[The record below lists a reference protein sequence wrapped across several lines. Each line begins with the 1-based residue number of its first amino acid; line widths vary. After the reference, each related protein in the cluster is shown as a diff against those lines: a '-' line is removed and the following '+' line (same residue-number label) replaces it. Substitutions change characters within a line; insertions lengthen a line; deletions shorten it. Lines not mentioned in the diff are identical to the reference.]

1 MATMSDCSGDRW
13 VGGVSTTPAWYPA
26 ATLRRVPVTDVR
38 LRAWTDDDLP
48 LLRGLLGDPAMMTYL
63 GGPESEEKLL
73 ARHARY
79 LAIAAE
85 TGRVFV
91 VTTGPEGTPVGW
103 IGYWETVWHD
113 EPAWETGWSVL
124 PEFQGR
130 GLATR
135 GAALA
140 IEAAAAE
147 GRHRFIYA
155 FPAVANGA
163 SNAVCAKLGFER
175 MGSESLEYPP
185 GQWMECAIWRRE
197 LGRALP

>member
-1 MATMSDCSGDRW
+1 MAEG
-13 VGGVSTTPAWYPA
+13 
-26 ATLRRVPVTDVR
+26 DVR
-38 LRAWTDDDLP
+38 LRAWTDEDLP

-91 VTTGPEGTPVGW
+91 VTTGPERTPAGW

-155 FPAVANGA
+155 FPAVANAA

-175 MGSESLEYPP
+175 MGSEALEYPP
-185 GQWMECAIWRRE
+185 GTSMECAIWRRE
-197 LGRALP
+197 LGPALP

>member
-1 MATMSDCSGDRW
+1 MPAPEAE
-13 VGGVSTTPAWYPA
+13 VG
-26 ATLRRVPVTDVR
+26 

-73 ARHARY
+73 ERHARY
-79 LAIAAE
+79 LAVDGSGK
-85 TGRVFV
+85 GRVFV
-91 VTTGPEGTPVGW
+91 ITVGPERVAVGW
-103 IGYWETVWHD
+103 VGYWQTTWHD

-140 IEAAAAE
+140 MDVLARE
-147 GRHRFIYA
+147 GTHQFVYA
-155 FPAVANGA
+155 IPAVDNGP
-163 SNAVCAKLGFER
+163 SNAVCAKLGFE
-175 MGSESLEYPP
+175 MVGSESLEYPP
-185 GQWMECAIWRRE
+185 GSDIRMECAVWRRV
-197 LGRALP
+197 LPPVTAQAERGVRVPMTEYE

>member
-1 MATMSDCSGDRW
+1 M
-13 VGGVSTTPAWYPA
+13 PA
-26 ATLRRVPVTDVR
+26 TDVR
-38 LRAWTDDDLP
+38 LRVWTDDDLP

-79 LAIAAE
+79 LAIVE
-85 TGRVFV
+85 TWAGRVFV
-91 VTTGPEGTPVGW
+91 VTSGPEATPAGW

-124 PEFQGR
+124 PAFQGR

-140 IEAAAAE
+140 IEAAVAE

-163 SNAVCAKLGFER
+163 SNRVCAKLGMER
-175 MGSESLEYPP
+175 MGSEALEYPP
-185 GQWMECAIWRRE
+185 RTDSWMECAIWRLD
-197 LGRALP
+197 LGPARP

>member
-1 MATMSDCSGDRW
+1 
-13 VGGVSTTPAWYPA
+13 VPA
-26 ATLRRVPVTDVR
+26 TDVR
-38 LRAWTDDDLP
+38 LRAWTDYDLP

-79 LAIAAE
+79 LAIDE
-85 TGRVFV
+85 SGTGRVFV
-91 VTTGPEGTPVGW
+91 VTTGPKRTPAGW
-103 IGYWETVWHD
+103 VGYWETVWHD
-113 EPAWETGWSVL
+113 EPAWETGWNVL
-124 PEFQGR
+124 PAFQGR

-175 MGSESLEYPP
+175 MGSEALEYPP
-185 GQWMECAIWRRE
+185 GTDNWMECAIWRRE
-197 LGRALP
+197 LGPGLP